1 MGGSLLGAAAKLAL
15 AHARLALARPV
26 CASAF
31 IVLPRPP
38 FFRAGSKRRVNVAG
52 SVSPSAPAVV
62 FAPPITLH
70 YVAKHSEGSHVQRNG
85 GYPRGGPAGG
95 ASVVPL
101 RLASLL
107 GSASRPL
114 LVRPRAS
121 FLGILPSCELASL
134 LASAAP
140 RGGDRRSAG
149 GPPDGTTA
157 ALSGSAWG
165 SPRSACNRSWGSP
178 SSPSGHFGHL
188 TVRHLPLYALL
199 LPGCSRALYYY

>member
-1 MGGSLLGAAAKLAL
+1 MGGSVLGAPAKLAL
-15 AHARLALARPV
+15 ASLVSPFRPRGLRLGVHRTSP
-26 CASAF
+26 
-31 IVLPRPP
+31 PP
-38 FFRAGSKRRVNVAG
+38 FSRAGSKRRVNVAG

-62 FAPPITLH
+62 CAPPITLH
-70 YVAKHSEGSHVQRNG
+70 SVVIRGPRPRLQQNE

-101 RLASLL
+101 HLASLL

-121 FLGILPSCELASL
+121 FLGILPRCELASL

-149 GPPDGTTA
+149 RPPDRTTA
-157 ALSGSAWG
+157 ALRGSAWG
-165 SPRSACNRSWGSP
+165 SPRPPTERSWGSP
-178 SSPSGHFGHL
+178 RPPGERFGHL
-188 TVRHLPLYALL
+188 TVRHFPL
-199 LPGCSRALYYY
+199 